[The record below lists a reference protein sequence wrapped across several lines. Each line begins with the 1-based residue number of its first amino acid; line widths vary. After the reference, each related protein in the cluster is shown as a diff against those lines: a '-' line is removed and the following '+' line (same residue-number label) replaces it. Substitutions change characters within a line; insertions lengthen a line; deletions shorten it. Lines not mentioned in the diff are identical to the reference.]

1 MSYIVNRL
9 LQLREEKGL
18 KQATVA
24 DDLHMS
30 RSTLSGYEM
39 GKMPSIQHAMAL
51 AGYYQV
57 SLDYIVG
64 LSSERSASASALVS
78 SFITLQNLAGSA
90 APTAS
95 DVAALVDAA
104 ILYLCSGKPCGEQP
118 ITAWRDFM
126 RSLTACLSAAVQGDG
141 AQLIDKANAAAVA
154 ALDVTK
160 MPGLLRV
167 DKEE

>member
-1 MSYIVNRL
+1 MSYMPNRI

-39 GKMPSIQHAMAL
+39 GKMPSIQHAIAL

-64 LSSERSASASALVS
+64 LSSERSAAALVS
-78 SFITLQNLAGSA
+78 SFITLQNLAGST

-95 DVAALVDAA
+95 DVSALVDAA

-126 RSLTACLSAAVQGDG
+126 RSLTACLTAAVQGDG
-141 AQLIDKANAAAVA
+141 AQLLDNANAAAVA

-167 DKEE
+167 GKGE